1 MIYLVDEIRF
11 LAHFFTAK
19 TILLKIHQVKLRGFW
34 RDPKLVELQVPPTI
48 DVLFHFKK
56 EFSKIFEM
64 RKFRYG
70 KFFRKIL
77 IQNFRKFFKIEITI
91 TLVLK
96 YVRNHHVDQNLT
108 KFSFKCLT
116 SANFSLKAFIFA
128 KYGVLDPFRT
138 RFFVELGSSLW
149 AEVPQKTCSKVAL
162 QLLQI

>member
-1 MIYLVDEIRF
+1 MVFGRWS
-11 LAHFFTAK
+11 
-19 TILLKIHQVKLRGFW
+19 TILGSFLHCKDNLAKNSSSKSQRFFGEIPNLWSFRY
-34 RDPKLVELQVPPTI
+34 PKTI

-64 RKFRYG
+64 WKFRYG

-77 IQNFRKFFKIEITI
+77 IQNFWNFFKIEITI

-128 KYGVLDPFRT
+128 KYGVLDPFGT

-162 QLLQI
+162 